1 MRVKLI
7 KGNDLNKLEITIN
20 NFIDD
25 KKVENIQITSYNQS
39 FICLIT
45 YFDKL

>member
-1 MRVKLI
+1 MKVKLI

-25 KKVENIQITSYNQS
+25 KKVENIEIMSYNQS